1 MKKIVLLLLLT
12 AVTLGC
18 SKDNDN
24 DSEGIKDEVLTG
36 TVQGKPFTFKGGKA
50 FNTTT
55 FDDEPGISLNIT
67 NVIADCDDSIFDF
80 ELRISAVVPNR
91 VGVFKD
97 INIVDQDG
105 DDIPFNNIDNTVEII
120 ALSATEVKGKMKL
133 NRAASSIAEE
143 SVFEGSFTLPICE

>member
-12 AVTLGC
+12 VVGLGC
-18 SKDNDN
+18 SSDEEN
-24 DSEGIKDEVLTG
+24 DSEGIKDQVLTG

-55 FDDEPGISLNIT
+55 FDDEPGISLNLT
-67 NVIADCDDSIFDF
+67 NVLADCDDSIFDF
-80 ELRISAVVPNR
+80 ELRIGAVVPNR

-120 ALSATEVKGKMKL
+120 ALSATEITGKMKL
-133 NRAASSIAEE
+133 NRSASSIAEE
-143 SVFEGSFTLPICE
+143 SIFEGSFILPICE